1 MLAKRLFLNRNGI
14 ASFMRTTQKPFS
26 NKLDDKKEPE
36 KFELPPGKETFYD
49 KMFNQYQKSYFSM
62 SNYWQSNLF
71 PRFSGFFG
79 LKKDEPKSYMDQ
91 MKDGISNFD
100 TASFT

>member
-36 KFELPPGKETFYD
+36 KFELPFQIGATRDSVALIGKLRELPPGKETFYD

-62 SNYWQSNLF
+62 SNYW
-71 PRFSGFFG
+71 
-79 LKKDEPKSYMDQ
+79 
-91 MKDGISNFD
+91 
-100 TASFT
+100 